1 MFYEINDN
9 KRLVEILNCFLWEIV
24 SDYVDHDAESLKEV
38 LRSKC
43 YLDIDCID
51 KISSAEV
58 QTSDE
63 FIIRGF
69 TEKDGILA
77 INFEMPAIIIAKSAS
92 GCVCYSVTACCE
104 GIAEVPDVNSCEW
117 NSVNMN
123 FEDMGRVKLLSFSHL
138 VKSLCLSYEEVEAD
152 DLNA

>member
-9 KRLVEILNCFLWEIV
+9 KKLVEILNCFLWEIV

-77 INFEMPAIIIAKSAS
+77 INFEMPAIIIA
-92 GCVCYSVTACCE
+92 
-104 GIAEVPDVNSCEW
+104 
-117 NSVNMN
+117 
-123 FEDMGRVKLLSFSHL
+123 
-138 VKSLCLSYEEVEAD
+138 
-152 DLNA
+152 